1 MTPKAHVSLLLQ
13 FVSFWLVFWLVGW
26 PDYYQQWPAPLIG
39 AASVLLSTLIS
50 LFALWVIAA
59 AAPERRATLA
69 FWYAF
74 YFTAP
79 LAALDTLYC
88 GVHLGLGPAYV
99 VKFWYLSVFYLTP
112 WLTFTPTVW
121 LLARAGRGA

>member
-1 MTPKAHVSLLLQ
+1 MTPKTHATLLLQ
-13 FVSFWLVFWLVGW
+13 FLSFWLVFWLVGW
-26 PDYYQQWPAPLIG
+26 PEYYQHWPVPLIG

-50 LFALWVIAA
+50 LFALYVIQS
-59 AAPERRATLA
+59 AAPERRTTLA

-74 YFTAP
+74 YFTVP

-88 GVHLGLGPAYV
+88 GIYLGHGPAYI

-112 WLTFTPTVW
+112 WLTFQPTVW
-121 LLARAGRGA
+121 LLGRR